1 MSKFSERLLFLRKER
16 NLSQTKVAVGIGK
29 QLRVYQRYEYEESDP
44 GLKTFIRLAQF
55 YNVSL
60 DYLAGLTEEPGQFP
74 PDT

>member
-1 MSKFSERLLFLRKER
+1 MSKFSDRLISLRKER
-16 NLSQTKVAVGIGK
+16 NLSQAKVASGIGR
-29 QLRVYQRYEYEESDP
+29 QTRVYQRYEYEESDP
-44 GLKTFIRLAQF
+44 SLKTFILLAKF